1 MSPWKFVE
9 GFAQNISC
17 NPAQATVP
25 GTVGRLDERGLL
37 SSSAET
43 IEISLGN
50 SSSIFNERATRT
62 EVQCDHIVLLK
73 TLALTTDCL
82 TDITSKHT

>member
-1 MSPWKFVE
+1 MSRWKFVE

-43 IEISLGN
+43 IETSLGN

-62 EVQCDHIVLLK
+62 EVQCDHIVL
-73 TLALTTDCL
+73 A
-82 TDITSKHT
+82 

>member
-37 SSSAET
+37 PHQQKRLDLVGET
-43 IEISLGN
+43 VHPFSMNARL
-50 SSSIFNERATRT
+50 ERKCNVTT
-62 EVQCDHIVLLK
+62 SCLLK
-73 TLALTTDCL
+73 TLALTT
-82 TDITSKHT
+82 